1 VNWHNL
7 YSMEGMIFVTSVIS
21 FLYTILISIF
31 FFGWK
36 RIYGF
41 VPKGNEQLNSLI
53 SVVVACKNEEN
64 HVRQLIA
71 CMAQQSNQN
80 FELILVNDHSEDA
93 TRNYIKTAQIL
104 YPKIQLIDAI
114 GNGKKNALKEG
125 ILQANG
131 SLIITTDADC
141 FPSYH
146 WLESIA
152 SYQSR
157 YDCDLI
163 ICPVK
168 LSGEENFFSYLQV
181 LEFTSLVASAAG
193 AAGMG
198 MPILC
203 NGSNLAFKKQAWMKS
218 INNMHFEEQ
227 SGDDVFLLEAIKKR
241 GGKIRFLKS
250 ESAFVT
256 TRQAENLMQLF
267 KQRRRW
273 SAKSRLYTDWQLITT
288 AIIILAISVL
298 EISLGMLSL
307 HRTIYL
313 YAFAALFIYK
323 YVLDS
328 IFLTSVSKFFH
339 LNYVWIF
346 SFFLSVFYP
355 FYIVFTSISSLIFK
369 PKNWG

>member
-1 VNWHNL
+1 
-7 YSMEGMIFVTSVIS
+7 
-21 FLYTILISIF
+21 
-31 FFGWK
+31 
-36 RIYGF
+36 
-41 VPKGNEQLNSLI
+41 
-53 SVVVACKNEEN
+53 
-64 HVRQLIA
+64 
-71 CMAQQSNQN
+71 MAQQSNQN

-93 TRNYIKTAQIL
+93 TRNYIKTAQIH
-104 YPKIQLIDAI
+104 YPKIQLIDAV
-114 GNGKKNALKEG
+114 GHGKKNALREG
-125 ILQANG
+125 ILQSNG
-131 SLIITTDADC
+131 NLIITTDADC

-152 SYQSR
+152 CYQAR

-168 LSGEENFFSYLQV
+168 LSGKENFFSYLQV

-203 NGSNLAFKKQAWMKS
+203 NGSNLAFKKHIWFKCM
-218 INNMHFEEQ
+218 NNMHFEEQ

-256 TRQAENLMQLF
+256 TRQAETLMQLF

-288 AIIILAISVL
+288 ALTILAICILQIILGVL
-298 EISLGMLSL
+298 SFHKPIYSLV
-307 HRTIYL
+307 
-313 YAFAALFIYK
+313 FAALFLYK
-323 YVLDS
+323 YILDS
-328 IFLTSVSKFFH
+328 IFLSTVSKFFH

-346 SFFLSVFYP
+346 SFFLSIIYP
-355 FYIVFTSISSLIFK
+355 FYIVFTGVSSLIFK
-369 PKNWG
+369 PKSWG